1 MSGQHARHRHNLE
14 ARTRSLCLAS
24 VGMLASAAM
33 SNSRSN
39 AGTVDVD
46 GVSYDWRLLREPHL
60 SDDEG
65 WRGMAISLLQ
75 QGAKREAWVEFPPPK
90 RLIKGLPRGRLQL
103 DDATISRCVRA
114 AMSAG
119 WEPMSR
125 GRPIMFMVGAD
136 GN

>member
-1 MSGQHARHRHNLE
+1 MLGRHM
-14 ARTRSLCLAS
+14 AKSQTS
-24 VGMLASAAM
+24 
-33 SNSRSN
+33 

-46 GVSYDWRLLREPHL
+46 SVTYEWHLQREPHL

-65 WRGMAISLLQ
+65 WRGMTISVLQ
-75 QGAKREAWVEFPPPK
+75 QDAKRAALVEFPPPK
-90 RLIKGLPRGRLQL
+90 RLLKGLPRGRLQL

-114 AMSAG
+114 ALSAG

-125 GRPIMFMVGAD
+125 GKPVVVMVDAE

>member
-1 MSGQHARHRHNLE
+1 MS
-14 ARTRSLCLAS
+14 RSH
-24 VGMLASAAM
+24 
-33 SNSRSN
+33 SN

-46 GVSYDWRLLREPHL
+46 GVSYDWQLQREPHL

-65 WRGMAISLLQ
+65 WKGMTILLLQ
-75 QGAKREAWVEFPPPK
+75 QDAKREALVEFPAPK
-90 RLIKGLPRGRLQL
+90 RLMKGLPRGRLQL

-125 GRPIMFMVGAD
+125 GRPMVFMVDAE

>member
-1 MSGQHARHRHNLE
+1 MSKSQ
-14 ARTRSLCLAS
+14 SS
-24 VGMLASAAM
+24 
-33 SNSRSN
+33 

-46 GVSYDWRLLREPHL
+46 GALYDWQLKREPHQ

-65 WRGMAISLLQ
+65 WKGMTVALLQ
-75 QGAKREAWVEFPPPK
+75 RDAGREAWVEFPPSK
-90 RLIKGLPRGRLQL
+90 RLLKGLPRGRLQL

-125 GRPIMFMVGAD
+125 GKPVVFTVDAE

>member
-1 MSGQHARHRHNLE
+1 MSK
-14 ARTRSLCLAS
+14 SK
-24 VGMLASAAM
+24 
-33 SNSRSN
+33 SN
-39 AGTVDVD
+39 AGTVVVD
-46 GVSYDWRLLREPHL
+46 GATYDWHLEREPIC

-65 WRGMAISLLQ
+65 WKGMTISLLQ
-75 QGAKREAWVEFPPPK
+75 RDAKREALLEFPPPK
-90 RLIKGLPRGRLQL
+90 RLLKGLPRGRLQL

-125 GRPIMFMVGAD
+125 GRPIVFMVDAD